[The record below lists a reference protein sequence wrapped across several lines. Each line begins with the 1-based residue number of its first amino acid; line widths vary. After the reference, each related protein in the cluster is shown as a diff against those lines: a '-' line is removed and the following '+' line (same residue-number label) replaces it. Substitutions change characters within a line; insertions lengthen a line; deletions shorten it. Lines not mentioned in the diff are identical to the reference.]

1 MAEHLILIRSGP
13 TDYEVQGRIRGTLD
27 IPLAPAGI
35 AAAERAALLLA
46 RRAAPG
52 AGAESAPQPPLAA
65 VYAAADSACNATA
78 RIIGQALGV
87 KPRTATDLGNLDQ
100 GLWQG
105 LLVDD
110 IRTKQPRLH
119 RQWVDNPW
127 AIAPPEGESL
137 DDATARLEQALEM
150 ICRRHG
156 SGRVAVVVS
165 PPIDRLILWLVAGEP
180 LGDLWCTS
188 CPENTVAELPLA
200 AQWKG
205 ARQRVPVG

>member
-13 TDYEVQGRIRGTLD
+13 TEYELQGRIRGTLD

-46 RRAAPG
+46 GRAVPA
-52 AGAESAPQPPLAA
+52 AAESVPQPPLAA
-65 VYAAADSACNATA
+65 LYAAADSACAATA
-78 RIIGQALGV
+78 RIIGQALGL
-87 KPRTATDLGNLDQ
+87 KPRTAADLGNLDQ

-105 LLVDD
+105 LLVADL
-110 IRTKQPRLH
+110 RTKQPRLH
-119 RQWVDNPW
+119 RQWLDNPW

-137 DDATARLEQALEM
+137 DEASARVEQALET
-150 ICRRHG
+150 ICRRHRA
-156 SGRVAVVVS
+156 GRVAVVVP
-165 PPIDRLILWLVAGEP
+165 PPIDRLVRWLVAGEP

-200 AQWKG
+200 AQWQG
-205 ARQRVPVG
+205 ARQRVAVG